1 MPKCYGYKKSRQIRN
16 IRIFWTKSSFSRIN
30 YVLKGFSLKDVF
42 ETIKERKSVRVPFD
56 PNRPISKE
64 NLKHVLEAARWA
76 PTGHNMQNYEIMV
89 VDDRAVLGRI
99 SSIKSCVLEDFLRDN
114 YGHLSFS
121 EEELKHKKTGIL
133 STGFPPDWVDPAK
146 FSQIARS
153 PPIPI
158 SNSIRGS
165 PTLLMVLYDPRK
177 KAPALAVD
185 IYGFIGLGCLME
197 NIWLTAQ
204 ALGISMQILSLSATV
219 SVEEE
224 LKQLLDIPDPLKI
237 AYTIRLGYPTIPA
250 PAKDLRVRRDIGDFT
265 HHNRYS
271 QKGLQ

>member
-1 MPKCYGYKKSRQIRN
+1 MSEI
-16 IRIFWTKSSFSRIN
+16 
-30 YVLKGFSLKDVF
+30 LKV
-42 ETIKERKSVRVPFD
+42 IKERQSSRVPYD

-64 NLKHVLEAARWA
+64 NLKQILEAARWA
-76 PTGHNMQNYEIMV
+76 PTGHNMQNYEIIV
-89 VDDRAVLGRI
+89 IDDKAMLEKIGG
-99 SSIKSCVLEDFLRDN
+99 IKSCVLEEFLRDN
-114 YGHLSFS
+114 YEQLSFS
-121 EEELKHKKTGIL
+121 EEELKRKKTGIL

-146 FSQIARS
+146 FSQIARES
-153 PPIPI
+153 PPIPL

-185 IYGFIGLGCLME
+185 VYGFISLGCLME

-219 SVEEE
+219 SVEKE

-237 AYTIRLGYPTIPA
+237 AYTIRLGYPLMPE
-250 PAKDLRVRRDIGDFT
+250 KSLRVRRDIDDFT
-265 HHNRYS
+265 HHNSYS
-271 QKGLQ
+271 QKGI